1 MQLEQERLIY
11 LLGRFADQT
20 ATDAER
26 RELTDRMAGAG
37 DEELPV
43 DYVNQ
48 LLDEYTQ
55 QTGHPEPEWEQLYQR
70 ILSSRSAMESTA
82 PLRLPLLKRHWFR
95 YGAVA
100 AMVAGV
106 LVMLY
111 YNMWYQRSGGVE
123 MVHQSAVQEI
133 LPGVNG
139 AILTLGDGTRL
150 VLDSLSDGRL
160 AAEEGSMAVLKEGKL
175 LYDPLDEKSDAVRYN
190 SLTTPKGRQFQ
201 LTLPDG
207 TDVWLNAGSFIR
219 YPTVFNGTER
229 RVEVK
234 GEVYLEVAPDAD
246 KPFLL
251 SIADRAEVAV
261 LGTRFNV
268 NAYDNEALVTTTL
281 LQGRIR
287 VNGVTIKPGEL
298 AAVREPG
305 GRPQVMEADLSKAV
319 AWKNGLF
326 NFEGA
331 RLEEVM
337 KQLERWYDIEVVYA
351 EAVPDITFGGEMT
364 RNISLQGLLVA
375 LEASGVK
382 YKLEGRKLI
391 ILP

>member
-1 MQLEQERLIY
+1 MEQERLIY
-11 LLGRFADQT
+11 LLSRFSEQT

-26 RELTDRMAGAG
+26 RELTDRMAAAG
-37 DEELPV
+37 ENDLPA

-48 LLDEYTQ
+48 LLDEYAQ
-55 QTGHPEPEWEQLYQR
+55 QDGRSEPAWEELYQR
-70 ILSSRSAMESTA
+70 IMSARSAMVHTA
-82 PLRLPLLKRHWFR
+82 PVRVPLLKRQWLR

-100 AMVAGV
+100 AMLAGV
-106 LVMLY
+106 LAMLY
-111 YNMWYQRSGGVE
+111 YNLWYQPPAETEIVRHADG
-123 MVHQSAVQEI
+123 QEI
-133 LPGVNG
+133 LPGANG
-139 AILTLGDGTRL
+139 AVLTLGDGTRL

-160 AAEEGSMAVLKEGKL
+160 AAEEGSMAILKEGRL
-175 LYDPLDEKSDAVRYN
+175 LYDPLEEGSAEVRFN

-207 TDVWLNAGSFIR
+207 TGVWLNAGSSIR
-219 YPTVFNGTER
+219 YPTAFNGKER

-234 GEVYLEVAPDAD
+234 GEVYMEVAQDAD
-246 KPFLL
+246 APFLL
-251 SIADRAEVAV
+251 NIADRAEVAV

-281 LQGRIR
+281 LQGRVR
-287 VNGVTIKPGEL
+287 VNGVIIKPGEL
-298 AAVREPG
+298 AAVDKPG
-305 GRPQVMEADLSKAV
+305 ERPQVMKADLSKAI

-331 RLEEVM
+331 RLQEVM

-351 EAVPDITFGGEMT
+351 GAVPDITFGGEMT

-375 LEASGVK
+375 LETSGVK